1 MTARCERPGCGKP
14 MPARRNDGTGMKR
27 RFCCR
32 QCGYHQGQR
41 IVING
46 DKANAPKVESAG
58 SWWLEPDF
66 YAKARLRFPPD
77 AGHKSSLPVQ
87 TYGER
92 DVHGQGGYRTRP
104 KGDDR
109 G

>member
-1 MTARCERPGCGKP
+1 

-46 DKANAPKVESAG
+46 DKANTPKPSPMG
-58 SWWLEPDF
+58 SWWLDEGDF
-66 YAKARLRFPPD
+66 YANTRLRFPVD
-77 AGHKSSLPVQ
+77 AGDKSSLPVQ

-92 DVHGQGGYRTRP
+92 DHDYHGGHGGYRTRP